1 MAYSPEQ
8 WDRAKGYYEAGISL
22 SQIKDKTGIA
32 RNTIS
37 QRAKREQWE
46 QGKNVD
52 YIEAKEIIAVKK
64 GTVLDKRE
72 QVSLDCADEIADE
85 KLRRSNLVFGGVEKA
100 LKKMTEIVESG
111 YVEDKINVGD
121 GMQKFEQRKLNTT
134 DMKNALDGYDKASI
148 TLGVNQRHANSQ
160 INVNTQNN
168 MQQNTELNREIVS
181 QTLENFEN
189 EY

>member
-1 MAYSPEQ
+1 MAYSQEQ

-52 YIEAKEIIAVKK
+52 YIEAKEIIATKK
-64 GTVLDKRE
+64 GTVSDKRE
-72 QVSLDCADEIADE
+72 QVYLDCADEVADD
-85 KLRRSNLVFGGVEKA
+85 KLRRLNLVYGGVEKA
-100 LKKMTEIVESG
+100 VQKMNEIVASG
-111 YVEDKINVGD
+111 HIEEKINVGD
-121 GMQKFEQRKLNTT
+121 GVQQFDKRKLNTT
-134 DMKNALDGYDKASI
+134 DIKNALDGYDKASV
-148 TLGVNQRHANSQ
+148 TLGVNERFSNSQ

-168 MQQNTELNREIVS
+168 VQTNLNLDEFYTS
-181 QTLENFEN
+181 
-189 EY
+189 